1 MNLLCLVQPL
11 QSTYSKIPDMDTEI
25 TEEVIKQK
33 RKKGIIIGLILLAT
47 LVICIWLLRSYLK
60 SSVYKSEIT
69 TAKVEVGNV
78 ENTLNATGEVL
89 PEFEEVITSPINAS
103 IKNVVTDAG
112 GKVKAGQSILSLD
125 KSAAENDYAKL
136 KFQLETKKNE
146 ISKLKLD
153 LNKSFY
159 DIQSNNDI
167 KQLRIS
173 NLTDAVENAKRLF
186 KAGGGTREDIEQ
198 AELNLKVAQLEKKQL
213 ENEIKS
219 KQQTMQLEAKEAEL
233 AAEIQQNDL
242 NELQR
247 KLNLANVVATRSGVV
262 TYVNKNIGANI
273 KEGETLARI
282 ADLSSFK
289 VTGSLSDNYLD
300 QLHNGMPV
308 IVRFNDTQLRG
319 NVSNVYP
326 SVQNG
331 IITFDIQL
339 EQRNNKQLRP
349 NMKVDVYLVT
359 AVHNQVLRV
368 ANGPAFKGSSPQDVF
383 VLSNGKAE
391 RRTVHTGLSNFDF
404 VELKDMVKPGDV
416 VITSDMSEY
425 KNSKELTVK
434 GD

>member
-1 MNLLCLVQPL
+1 VC
-11 QSTYSKIPDMDTEI
+11 
-25 TEEVIKQK
+25 
-33 RKKGIIIGLILLAT
+33 ILLIRA
-47 LVICIWLLRSYLK
+47 WLG
-60 SSVYKSEIT
+60 SSVNASEIS
-69 TAKVEVGNV
+69 TAKVEIGNV

-89 PEFEEVITSPINAS
+89 PEFEEVITSPIDAS

-112 GKVKAGQSILSLD
+112 GKVKAGQSILTLD
-125 KSAAENDYAKL
+125 KSASENDYAKM

-153 LNKSFY
+153 LEKSYY

-167 KQLRIS
+167 KQLRIG
-173 NLTDAVENAKRLF
+173 NLTDAVENAKRLY

-198 AELNLKVAQLEKKQL
+198 AELNLKVAQLEKKQI

-219 KQQTMQLEAKEAEL
+219 KQKTMQLEQKEAEI
-233 AAEIQQNDL
+233 AAAIQQNDL

-247 KLNLANVVATRSGVV
+247 KLNLANVVATRTGVV

-300 QLHNGMPV
+300 QLHNSMPV
-308 IVRFNDTQLRG
+308 IVRFNDIELRG
-319 NVSNVYP
+319 IVSNVYP

-331 IITFDIQL
+331 IITFDVQL
-339 EQRNNKQLRP
+339 EERNNKQLRP

-359 AVHNQVLRV
+359 AVHNKVLRV
-368 ANGPAFKGSSPQDVF
+368 ANGPAFKGASPQDIF

-391 RRTVHTGLSNFDF
+391 KRSVHTGLSNFDF
-404 VELKDMVKPGDV
+404 VELKDGVKPGDM
-416 VITSDMSEY
+416 VITSDMTEF

-434 GD
+434 GN

>member
-1 MNLLCLVQPL
+1 
-11 QSTYSKIPDMDTEI
+11 MDTEI
-25 TEEVIKQK
+25 TEEVTRQK
-33 RKKGIIIGLILLAT
+33 RKKGIVIGLIAIAV
-47 LVICIWLLRSYLK
+47 LVLSIWLMRSYLK
-60 SSVYKSEIT
+60 SSVSRSLIST
-69 TAKVEVGNV
+69 SKVEIGNV
-78 ENTLNATGEVL
+78 ENTINATGEVL

-103 IKNVVTDAG
+103 IKNIVMDAG
-112 GKVKAGQSILSLD
+112 GKVKTGQSILTLD
-125 KSAAENDYAKL
+125 KSAAEHDYATL
-136 KFQLETKKNE
+136 KFQLETKRNE

-167 KQLRIS
+167 KQLHIS
-173 NLTDAVENAKRLF
+173 NLADAVENAKRLF

-198 AELNLKVAQLEKKQL
+198 AEMNLKVAQLEKKQL
-213 ENEIKS
+213 ENEIKN
-219 KQQTMQLEAKEAEL
+219 KQKTMLIEEKEAEI
-233 AAEIQQNDL
+233 AAAIQENDL

-247 KLNLANVVATRSGVV
+247 KLNLANIVSTRGGVV

-308 IVRFNDTQLRG
+308 IIRINDTQLKG
-319 NVSNVYP
+319 LVSNVYP

-339 EQRNNKQLRP
+339 DERNNKQLRP

-359 AVHNQVLRV
+359 SVHNKVMRV
-368 ANGPAFKGSSPQDVF
+368 ANGPAFKGASPQDIF
-383 VLSNGKAE
+383 VISNGKAE
-391 RRTVHTGLSNFDF
+391 KRIVHTGLSNFDY
-404 VELKDMVKPGDV
+404 VELQDAVKPGDV
-416 VITSDMSEY
+416 VITSDMSEF
-425 KNSKELTVK
+425 KNSKELTV
-434 GD
+434 DN